1 MRLTA
6 DEVQYFSRKIV
17 KTLVAEGKLEVDSEP
32 RIIEGIA
39 HVMTEELLIED
50 KLNEEAREF
59 LLSHAD
65 EMQRLNITYSE
76 MFKMVK
82 KRLAKEKG
90 IIL

>member
-17 KTLVAEGKLEVDSEP
+17 KTLVAEGKLEVDNEA

-59 LLSHAD
+59 LMSHAD

>member
-6 DEVQYFSRKIV
+6 EEVQYFSKKIV
-17 KTLVAEGKLEVDSEP
+17 KTLVSEGKLEVDSEP
-32 RIIEGIA
+32 RVVEGVA
-39 HVMTEELLIED
+39 RVMTEELLIED

-59 LLSHAD
+59 LLQHAG
-65 EMQRLNITYSE
+65 EMERMNITYSE

>member
-17 KTLVAEGKLEVDSEP
+17 KTLVAEGKLEVDSEA

-59 LLSHAD
+59 LLHHAD

>member
-6 DEVQYFSRKIV
+6 DEVQYFSKKIV

-32 RIIEGIA
+32 RVVEGIA
-39 HVMTEELLIED
+39 RVMTDELMIED

-59 LLSHAD
+59 LLQHAG
-65 EMQRLNITYSE
+65 EMERMNVTYSE

>member
-6 DEVQYFSRKIV
+6 DEVQYFSKKIV

-32 RIIEGIA
+32 RVVEGIA
-39 HVMTEELLIED
+39 KVMTDELLIED

-59 LLSHAD
+59 LLQHAD
-65 EMQRLNITYSE
+65 EMERMNITYSE

>member
-6 DEVQYFSRKIV
+6 DEVQYFSKKIV
-17 KTLVAEGKLEVDSEP
+17 KTLVAEGKLEVDSEA
-32 RIIEGIA
+32 RVVEGVA
-39 HVMTEELLIED
+39 RVMTEELLIED
-50 KLNEEAREF
+50 KLNEGAREF
-59 LLSHAD
+59 LLQHAG
-65 EMQRLNITYSE
+65 EMERMNITYSE

>member
-17 KTLVAEGKLEVDSEP
+17 KTLVAEGKLEVDSEA

-59 LLSHAD
+59 LMSHAD